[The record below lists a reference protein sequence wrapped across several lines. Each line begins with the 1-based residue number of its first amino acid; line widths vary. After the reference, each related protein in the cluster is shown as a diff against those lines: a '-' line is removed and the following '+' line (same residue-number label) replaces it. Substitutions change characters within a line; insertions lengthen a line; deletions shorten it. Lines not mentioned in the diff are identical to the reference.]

1 MANEYQCKLE
11 DNDFVSTYLVEENDI
26 SIEGQSASDE
36 FYIRLSKNDAIKFA
50 NEILKLVNK

>member
-11 DNDFVSTYLVEENDI
+11 DNDFVSTYLVEGNDI